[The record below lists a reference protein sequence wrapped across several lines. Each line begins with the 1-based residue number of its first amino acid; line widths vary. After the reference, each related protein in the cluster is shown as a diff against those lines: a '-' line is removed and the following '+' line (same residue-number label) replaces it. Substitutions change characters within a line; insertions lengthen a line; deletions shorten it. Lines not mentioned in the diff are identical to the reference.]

1 MRELSETITRTALSA
16 CADLVCT
23 LTPARIGRSSW
34 RREILGHAPLG
45 YAQREDNLF
54 EARNKIRDAATTL
67 RPACESIA
75 MLLPVQAL
83 GVGIARSGCK
93 NVQSGA
99 IGCRQEAAS
108 LVEDWIQNAYPAWIA
123 AGRVPESS
131 C

>member
-83 GVGIARSGCK
+83 GVGIVGIARVRVAKMC
-93 NVQSGA
+93 NLVQS
-99 IGCRQEAAS
+99 
-108 LVEDWIQNAYPAWIA
+108 V
-123 AGRVPESS
+123 AGR
-131 C
+131 